1 MFQVIVAKSSKEF
14 ALAFGF
20 GKQGNKQR
28 GRFERGAVISL
39 TLAIRIVTVTNAWE
53 RAMTVPQG
61 SLALLR

>member
-28 GRFERGAVISL
+28 GRFERGAVVTL
-39 TLAIRIVTVTNAWE
+39 TLAVRIVNCD
-53 RAMTVPQG
+53 
-61 SLALLR
+61 